1 MVDFELAVR
10 GFSGTYLA
18 EVTIDHGA
26 DSTTHAG
33 PYPLAFDMER
43 LASLLLLP
51 DPYGAA
57 LTEMVFAPSGIR
69 EALAAARGMASV
81 QHTHLRMRLALGAGA
96 ETLQGL
102 RWELLHLPGR
112 DERLCTREDIL
123 FSRYL
128 AVGASAPP
136 PAPKAVL
143 RALAAIANPANL
155 ATYGMTSLDIAHEKE
170 RARAGL
176 SGLEIDWLPGKDG
189 KPCTLDRLV
198 SGVPGHDVLYLVCH
212 GKVVKDQGWL
222 ILEDED
228 GLAARVP
235 AQDLA
240 KRLAGTLALPRLAV
254 LVVCESAGN
263 DSGVFVGSLA
273 PRLVEIGIPAVIAM
287 QGALSFPTSNLFLPP
302 LFRELLKDG
311 MIDRAV
317 AVARRSILG
326 RPDEHAPVLLMGL
339 KSGQLWTA
347 PASSPVQPAPVI
359 HPTPATAQNQ
369 SGAAR
374 PVDQIKLYQVLSG
387 ETFTMEDLENLCF
400 TLNVDWEQLRG
411 AVKTAK
417 ARAMIQFFQSRGRME
432 ELVEA
437 IRAERPHLGL

>member
-1 MVDFELAVR
+1 MAQVLVDFELAVR

-26 DSTTHAG
+26 DSATHAG
-33 PYPLAFDMER
+33 PYPLAFDLKR
-43 LASLLLLP
+43 LASLLLQP

-57 LTEMVFAPSGIR
+57 LTEMVFAPGGIR
-69 EALAAARGMASV
+69 EALATARGMASAQRTQV
-81 QHTHLRMRLALGAGA
+81 RLRLALGAGA
-96 ETLQGL
+96 EMLQGL

-128 AVGASAPP
+128 AVGASAMP
-136 PAPKAVL
+136 PAPKAAL

-155 ATYGMTSLDIAHEKE
+155 ASYGMAPLDIAHEKE

-176 SGLEIDWLPGKDG
+176 SGLEIDWLPGEDG

-198 SGVPGHDVLYLVCH
+198 SGVPGHAVLYLVCH
-212 GKVVKDQGWL
+212 GKVIKNEGWL

-228 GLAARVP
+228 GQAARVP
-235 AQDLA
+235 AEDLA
-240 KRLAGTLALPRLAV
+240 KRLAGTLTLPRLSV
-254 LVVCESAGN
+254 LVMCESAGN
-263 DSGVFVGSLA
+263 DGGAFVGSLA

-287 QGALSFPTSNLFLPP
+287 QSALSFTTANLFLPP

-317 AVARRSILG
+317 AVARRSIMG
-326 RPDEHAPVLLMGL
+326 RPDEHAPVLLMSL
-339 KSGQLWTA
+339 KSGLLWTA
-347 PASSPVQPAPVI
+347 PASPAQV
-359 HPTPATAQNQ
+359 TV
-369 SGAAR
+369 SAAR
-374 PVDQIKLYQVLSG
+374 PVDQVRLYQVLSG
-387 ETFTMEDLENLCF
+387 EAFTMEDLEGLCF
-400 TLNVDWEQLRG
+400 TLNVEWEQLRG
-411 AVKTAK
+411 AVKPAK

-432 ELVEA
+432 ELVAA
-437 IRAERPHLGL
+437 IRAERPHLDL